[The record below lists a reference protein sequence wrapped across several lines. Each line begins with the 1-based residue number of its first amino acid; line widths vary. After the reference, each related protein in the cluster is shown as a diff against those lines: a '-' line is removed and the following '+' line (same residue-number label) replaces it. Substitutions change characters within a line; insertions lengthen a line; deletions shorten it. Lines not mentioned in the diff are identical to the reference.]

1 MAKKNPIEEKLAK
14 TQAKMAE
21 QLKAKKENKSYKP
34 VKEQYAEIKESM
46 KPKVKEIVNEQELIN
61 ELFNFQEE
69 VKEILP
75 EQEETKHR
83 DGL

>member
-1 MAKKNPIEEKLAK
+1 MAKKNKVEELMA
-14 TQAKMAE
+14 QAREKMGE
-21 QLKAKKENKSYKP
+21 KPKVKKEKKKP
-34 VKEQYAEIKESM
+34 KTVQEQYTDIKESM
-46 KPKVKEIVNEQELIN
+46 KPKVKENVDEQELIN
-61 ELFNFQEE
+61 ELFDFQEE

>member
-1 MAKKNPIEEKLAK
+1 MS
-14 TQAKMAE
+14 E
-21 QLKAKKENKSYKP
+21 QLKANKENKSYKP
-34 VKEQYAEIKESM
+34 VKKQYAEIKESM
-46 KPKVKEIVNEQELIN
+46 KPKVKEIVNEQELID

-69 VKEILP
+69 ATEILP

>member
-46 KPKVKEIVNEQELIN
+46 KPKVQNLKMCECAAFCADMAKNLYM
-61 ELFNFQEE
+61 FFG
-69 VKEILP
+69 P
-75 EQEETKHR
+75 
-83 DGL
+83 